1 MASMKRDEGVF
12 LEDIYESVEKIML
25 YTKELDEQ
33 DFYESTEKQD
43 AVIRRLEIIGEAAK
57 KISQQTRDAYPN
69 IPWKEMSGMR
79 DVLIHEYFGV
89 SPSIVWNVIRNELNH
104 LLPTLKEILEKE

>member
-1 MASMKRDEGVF
+1 
-12 LEDIYESVEKIML
+12 
-25 YTKELDEQ
+25 
-33 DFYESTEKQD
+33 
-43 AVIRRLEIIGEAAK
+43 
-57 KISQQTRDAYPN
+57 
-69 IPWKEMSGMR
+69 MSGMR

>member
-1 MASMKRDEGVF
+1 MKRDEGVF

>member
-1 MASMKRDEGVF
+1 
-12 LEDIYESVEKIML
+12 ML
-25 YTKELDEQ
+25 YTQNLDEH
-33 DFYESTEKQD
+33 DFYNSEEKQD

-104 LLPTLKEILEKE
+104 LLPTLKEVLEKE

>member
-1 MASMKRDEGVF
+1 
-12 LEDIYESVEKIML
+12 ML
-25 YTKELDEQ
+25 YTQNLDEH
-33 DFYESTEKQD
+33 DFYNSEEKQD

-79 DVLIHEYFGV
+79 DVLIHEYFGI

-104 LLPTLKEILEKE
+104 LLPTLKEVLEKE

>member
-1 MASMKRDEGVF
+1 
-12 LEDIYESVEKIML
+12 ML
-25 YTKELDEQ
+25 YTQNLDEH
-33 DFYESTEKQD
+33 DFYNSEEKQD

-57 KISQQTRDAYPN
+57 KISQQTRDAHPN

-104 LLPTLKEILEKE
+104 LLPTLKEVLEKE